1 MDVREMCDEEARQ
14 VLIDRIHGMDV
25 DDLALAVSETHRH
38 EDDVIVV
45 RGGRVGNEQVSY
57 AYWNGYSSDERGNAD
72 CFTEEGLTADEL
84 REQLEG
90 HN

>member
-1 MDVREMCDEEARQ
+1 MEVREMCDEEARQ

-57 AYWNGYSSDERGNAD
+57 AYLNGMSSDRRGDVA
-72 CFTEEGLTADEL
+72 CFTEG
-84 REQLEG
+84 Q
-90 HN
+90 